1 VTTANVASLKQ
12 ATEGGK
18 RDFIFFG
25 QIIIFIYKILT
36 ESFPLYLTDICSL
49 CLVVGLARLK
59 PSPAYPI
66 GLRIKKAKAKEKYF
80 SCWALVSRL
89 LFILL
94 TC

>member
-1 VTTANVASLKQ
+1 VLPPYLSKGATAGLQESK
-12 ATEGGK
+12 G
-18 RDFIFFG
+18 G

-36 ESFPLYLTDICSL
+36 ESFPLYLAVIFSL
-49 CLVVGLARLK
+49 YLVVGLARLK